1 MTDATPPERTE
12 RLAALLALAASKKQ
26 TGGSCP
32 SDEELAAFVNGD
44 LAGKKRRDML
54 GHLNH
59 CPECYSH
66 WLEIALSLNAAA
78 FGSKPRSGVWSL
90 SGVWQHFAALSL
102 PWQVGVP
109 AVTVAC
115 VLCLVVL
122 GPTSPNL
129 DNESGV
135 SAGGREIGEAY
146 VTSAVSGTRDRTY
159 SASAIQD
166 KANVARTLSDLVL
179 PWEQPPLGFSDAQP
193 SPPRQAFGAGLW
205 AGKNAPFGENVIP
218 LPASLSPPSG
228 STWSDTRWAD
238 YYQFGRWTV
247 TLWALAKN
255 EQREQDWDHHLR
267 ILDSL
272 IEHFTKRDPME
283 REATQAVATLKRI
296 QPLLAAVRN
305 QADHRAYAN
314 LARELRVTIQ
324 RLGPT
329 NL

>member
-12 RLAALLALAASKKQ
+12 RLAALLALAASRRQ
-26 TGGSCP
+26 TSGSCP
-32 SDEELAAFVNGD
+32 PDEQLTAFANGELR
-44 LAGKKRRDML
+44 GKRRRDML
-54 GHLNH
+54 THLNN
-59 CPECYSH
+59 CRACYSH
-66 WLEIALSLNAAA
+66 WLEVALSLNPVAS
-78 FGSKPRSGVWSL
+78 GSEPRSGIWAP
-90 SGVWQHFAALSL
+90 SGVWQHFATWSL
-102 PWQVGVP
+102 PWQIAVP
-109 AVTVAC
+109 AVAVAGM
-115 VLCLVVL
+115 LCLVVL
-122 GPTSPNL
+122 GPPSPNL
-129 DNESGV
+129 DNESVV

-146 VTSAVSGTRDRTY
+146 VTSAVSGTRDLTY
-159 SASAIQD
+159 SASAIRD
-166 KANVARTLSDLVL
+166 KAKVARILSSLVL
-179 PWEQPPLGFSDAQP
+179 PWEQSALGFSDAQLT
-193 SPPRQAFGAGLW
+193 PPKQALGAGLW
-205 AGKNAPFGENVIP
+205 AGKNAPFAESAMP
-218 LPASLSPPSG
+218 LPAPLSPPPG

-255 EQREQDWDHHLR
+255 EQGGQDWDHHLQ

-272 IEHFTKRDPME
+272 VAHFTKRDPME

-305 QADHRAYAN
+305 QTDHRAYAN